1 MEKQERTKKEA
12 IKAGEYYIRLDA
24 LCVVLEYVAQ
34 ADDRMTMPIGLMC
47 DTIKSV
53 IHAAKLGDTLISML
67 GIHENV
73 ETYIPEEDVETFQE
87 LANEFVA
94 RTEQD
99 VVPMKW
105 N

>member
-1 MEKQERTKKEA
+1 
-12 IKAGEYYIRLDA
+12 
-24 LCVVLEYVAQ
+24 
-34 ADDRMTMPIGLMC
+34 
-47 DTIKSV
+47 
-53 IHAAKLGDTLISML
+53 ML